1 MKKIQAGL
9 GVAVVAV
16 LSVASFAFAEGSAPK
31 PLQVGVGASTQTD
44 IGGDQNHEGSKVNSS
59 TDVNTHMEAG
69 DQNEQKDGSMNSSD
83 TKNSDTGDM
92 GERDEVKGDVSASYR
107 SATAPFS
114 QNLLKIADKEKEI
127 GGDIKAVADAQSASN
142 VKTSD
147 AIAHVEGRGG
157 FRTFFFGADYKS
169 IHVLKQEMIKT
180 TAQIAQL
187 KVLADKATDP
197 ADKVTLNAQ
206 IQVLVDQ
213 QTKIQVLITAKE
225 STFSL
230 FGWANKWMND

>member
-114 QNLLKIADKEKEI
+114 QNLLRMHKVHQMSKHLTPSHMSKV
-127 GGDIKAVADAQSASN
+127 AV
-142 VKTSD
+142 VFE
-147 AIAHVEGRGG
+147 H
-157 FRTFFFGADYKS
+157 
-169 IHVLKQEMIKT
+169 
-180 TAQIAQL
+180 
-187 KVLADKATDP
+187 
-197 ADKVTLNAQ
+197 
-206 IQVLVDQ
+206 
-213 QTKIQVLITAKE
+213 
-225 STFSL
+225 FSL
-230 FGWANKWMND
+230 ELTTRVFMF